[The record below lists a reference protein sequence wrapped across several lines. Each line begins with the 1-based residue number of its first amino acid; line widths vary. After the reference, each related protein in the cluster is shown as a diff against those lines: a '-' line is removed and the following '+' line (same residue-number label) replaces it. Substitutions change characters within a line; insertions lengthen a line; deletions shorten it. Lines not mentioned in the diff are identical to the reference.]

1 MEGQD
6 AVLTRDGDDVR
17 GDADGHK
24 LEQPLECAEGDVVAL
39 RKGLHELEAH
49 AAAAEMG
56 VGILGVGAFG
66 IEHGHGGGQLVV
78 GHVVVAD
85 DEVHAAL
92 VGVGHLVDGFDA
104 AVERDDECDATADG
118 VVDALERD
126 AVALIVAVGDVVFD
140 RRGVGAEEFVDQR
153 HGRCAVHVVIAINH
167 DPLLVA
173 QSLVE
178 ALDSLEHVGHQEGVV
193 QVAEVGVEV
202 VEGLVGGGDT
212 SLHEQ
217 QADDWVKPQRGGQC
231 VSEVYLLFRLG
242 SDVPSVCHYLLW
254 FCFCR
259 TYKMKTE
266 TPSSLR

>member
-1 MEGQD
+1 VEGQD
-6 AVLTRDGDDVR
+6 AILARDGDDVR
-17 GDADGHK
+17 GDADGHE

-39 RKGLHELEAH
+39 RKGLHELKAY
-49 AAAAEMG
+49 AAATEMG

-66 IEHGHGGGQLVV
+66 IEHGHGLRQLVV

-104 AVERDDECDATADG
+104 AVERDDERDAAADG

-173 QSLVE
+173 QGLVE
-178 ALDSLEHVGHQEGVV
+178 ALD
-193 QVAEVGVEV
+193 
-202 VEGLVGGGDT
+202 GL
-212 SLHEQ
+212 
-217 QADDWVKPQRGGQC
+217 
-231 VSEVYLLFRLG
+231 
-242 SDVPSVCHYLLW
+242 
-254 FCFCR
+254 
-259 TYKMKTE
+259 
-266 TPSSLR
+266 